1 MIAGISIYEIFTL
14 TSILF
19 FIGIYGFITRKNLIS
34 ILISLELILN
44 ASAINFVV
52 INKYLY
58 PDVLQGVFFSIFI
71 IAVAAAETALAV
83 AIIINL
89 YRQIS
94 SVEVKDTTRTAIPTS
109 DGRRFVA
116 YKPVRNYDRRLSQK
130 LWSLLAQ
137 DGIKEKNSC
146 QRASLSQESAD
157 RLMNLS
163 RKNRRG

>member
-1 MIAGISIYEIFTL
+1 MIAGISIYEILTL

-19 FIGIYGFITRKNLIS
+19 FIGVYGFITRKNLIS

-52 INKYLY
+52 LNKYLF
-58 PDVLQGVFFSIFI
+58 PENLQGVFFSIFI

-94 SVEVKDTTRTAIPTS
+94 SVEVKDTEIMK
-109 DGRRFVA
+109 F
-116 YKPVRNYDRRLSQK
+116 
-130 LWSLLAQ
+130 
-137 DGIKEKNSC
+137 
-146 QRASLSQESAD
+146 
-157 RLMNLS
+157 
-163 RKNRRG
+163 

>member
-34 ILISLELILN
+34 ILISLELLLN
-44 ASAINFVV
+44 ASAVNFVV

-58 PDVLQGVFFSIFI
+58 PEVLQGVYFSIFI

-94 SVEVKDTTRTAIPTS
+94 SVEVKDTEIMK
-109 DGRRFVA
+109 
-116 YKPVRNYDRRLSQK
+116 Y
-130 LWSLLAQ
+130 
-137 DGIKEKNSC
+137 
-146 QRASLSQESAD
+146 
-157 RLMNLS
+157 
-163 RKNRRG
+163 

>member
-58 PDVLQGVFFSIFI
+58 PEVLQGVFFSIFI

-94 SVEVKDTTRTAIPTS
+94 SVEVKDTEIMK
-109 DGRRFVA
+109 F
-116 YKPVRNYDRRLSQK
+116 
-130 LWSLLAQ
+130 
-137 DGIKEKNSC
+137 
-146 QRASLSQESAD
+146 
-157 RLMNLS
+157 
-163 RKNRRG
+163 